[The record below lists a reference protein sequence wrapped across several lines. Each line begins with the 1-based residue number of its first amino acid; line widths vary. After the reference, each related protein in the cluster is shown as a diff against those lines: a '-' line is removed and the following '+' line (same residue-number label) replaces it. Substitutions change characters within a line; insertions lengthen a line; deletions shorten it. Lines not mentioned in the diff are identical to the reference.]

1 MLQFSKSQFWLTR
14 VAICQSHH
22 IPICLVVDTLNKT
35 YGLILNTSSLCYLL
49 LFFCCFTDTNVVE
62 VIIELGD
69 LNDNPPEFPQDRY
82 FIGVSQDASV
92 STTIIT
98 MQVGVLIKSQIVS
111 PDHTYRNV
119 AVGL

>member
-1 MLQFSKSQFWLTR
+1 M
-14 VAICQSHH
+14 
-22 IPICLVVDTLNKT
+22 
-35 YGLILNTSSLCYLL
+35 
-49 LFFCCFTDTNVVE
+49 E

-98 MQVGVLIKSQIVS
+98 MQVGQLIKSQMVS
-111 PDHTYRNV
+111 PDPTYRNV

>member
-1 MLQFSKSQFWLTR
+1 MVEYFVTFSLIYYFS
-14 VAICQSHH
+14 VA
-22 IPICLVVDTLNKT
+22 
-35 YGLILNTSSLCYLL
+35 
-49 LFFCCFTDTNVVE
+49 FTDTNVVE

-98 MQVGVLIKSQIVS
+98 MQVGQ
-111 PDHTYRNV
+111 
-119 AVGL
+119 GLY